1 MSRNIQS
8 DGISEDLIRAFVQ
21 TGCAELHMKTLV
33 EKYNAQLENGLIDL
47 EDNGAVLRQTDK
59 ISAATDEMNELAE
72 TRRKLMLIL
81 KDMYDG
87 DPDYWCVVKH
97 AGLAMYCAFEA
108 YQASDDDTELYTAYL
123 ETNRRFIK
131 ALTHFLGT
139 EITDCSAC
147 FADSLKAKGKGNHV
161 ETTGNKTAV

>member
-21 TGCAELHMKTLV
+21 AGCAELHMKTLV
-33 EKYNAQLENGLIDL
+33 EKYNAQVENGLIDL
-47 EDNGAVLRQTDK
+47 TDNEAVQKQIDK
-59 ISAATDEMNELAE
+59 ITSATDELNEFAE
-72 TRRKLMLIL
+72 TRRSLMLIL

-108 YQASDDDTELYTAYL
+108 YQASEDDQDLYTTYL
-123 ETNRRFIK
+123 ETNKRFIK
-131 ALTHFLGT
+131 SLTHFLGV
-139 EITDCSAC
+139 EITDCAAC
-147 FADSLKAKGKGNHV
+147 FADILKSKSKDDV
-161 ETTGNKTAV
+161 DRKETP

>member
-1 MSRNIQS
+1 MSRTIVA
-8 DGISEDLIRAFVQ
+8 DGIAEDLIRAFVQ

-97 AGLAMYCAFEA
+97 TGLAMYCAFEA

-123 ETNRRFIK
+123 ETNKRFIK

-147 FADSLKAKGKGNHV
+147 FGDILKGKGNHV

>member
-21 TGCAELHMKTLV
+21 AGCAELHMKTLV
-33 EKYNAQLENGLIDL
+33 EKYNAQVENGLIDL
-47 EDNGAVLRQTDK
+47 TDNEAVQKQIDK
-59 ISAATDEMNELAE
+59 ITSATDELNEFAE
-72 TRRKLMLIL
+72 TRRSLMLIL

-108 YQASDDDTELYTAYL
+108 YQASEDDQGLYTTYL
-123 ETNRRFIK
+123 ETNKRFIK
-131 ALTHFLGT
+131 ALTHFLGV
-139 EITDCSAC
+139 EITDCAAC
-147 FADSLKAKGKGNHV
+147 LADLLKAKRD
-161 ETTGNKTAV
+161 